1 MYLHYYVYAYLRKDG
16 TPYYIG
22 KGTGLRAWKHM
33 KRDCVHPPTD
43 TNQIVIVENNLSELG
58 AFAIERRLIS
68 WYGRK
73 DLGTGILRNRT
84 DGGDG
89 ASGTVRE
96 EISCEKCG
104 KISDAGNY
112 RRWHGINCTGTR
124 NQTILKGLKTC
135 PYCGITCRGCNYKK
149 YHGDMCWNNTTSE
162 RYGQAPRSLKCED
175 TSSQYQTPTICD

>member
-22 KGTGLRAWKHM
+22 KGTGLRARKHM
-33 KRDCVHPPTD
+33 KRDCVHPPAD

-58 AFAIERRLIS
+58 AFAIERRLIG

-89 ASGTVRE
+89 ASGAVRE

-112 RRWHGINCTGTR
+112 RRWHGTNCTGTR